1 MPANKGAKGRRSGS
15 GAPQPAAKAGDSRR
29 IRSSSLGSSGGTT
42 TTNTTT
48 YKSNTTIIA
57 AFVIYCLVP
66 LVLIGLA
73 GVWSDPG
80 GNNLVQDARR
90 IFSPVPT
97 STLDVHTDPAAAAD
111 SRNNAMHQ
119 RKQQHERQR
128 PAESTANDASS
139 NNAGGGDNNV
149 RHQIDEYISRLRDE
163 QGADPENVY
172 KTLNLAESLRQ
183 RDLSIHD
190 GGSAQAEAIDLF
202 EDAIDLILAQRRKL
216 IEMGR
221 PTNVPPGSNG
231 SSSGSTS
238 LNDELFLDTT
248 SKSTDGLLCATYCSL
263 AKILFMA
270 NMFERAVSAYDAALE
285 LSSGDYMDALVYR
298 ASTLIILGRYEEAAQ
313 NYARVL
319 ELDKQ
324 RLFADVYTGLSK
336 VLVAREEVVEGG
348 WKTLVDVIEKELPS
362 REAQYAA
369 VSNSQD
375 TNTKS
380 VIVDAVKRM
389 HLAMFSYHDTKTKDA
404 EEAWRHL
411 SAAYR
416 YKMSALPPWNG
427 QQESNRVNMV
437 KQIFQPGFWPANVGS
452 DSQVPIFVIGF
463 VRSGSTLLER
473 ILDAHS
479 QIVGTGEDSVFNG
492 QLETIR
498 NKIVQASMSRNP
510 TVIQRTVQSLADKV
524 VDDMQMRWESLD
536 NDPDRESTSA
546 PKRFVDKMLTNYMNV
561 GFIHMLFPN
570 ALILHVAR
578 EPMDCGEFCICDLGW
593 SVGQTS
599 PCDVN

>member
-1 MPANKGAKGRRSGS
+1 
-15 GAPQPAAKAGDSRR
+15 
-29 IRSSSLGSSGGTT
+29 
-42 TTNTTT
+42 
-48 YKSNTTIIA
+48 
-57 AFVIYCLVP
+57 
-66 LVLIGLA
+66 
-73 GVWSDPG
+73 
-80 GNNLVQDARR
+80 
-90 IFSPVPT
+90 
-97 STLDVHTDPAAAAD
+97 
-111 SRNNAMHQ
+111 MHQ
-119 RKQQHERQR
+119 RRR
-128 PAESTANDASS
+128 PAEMGQGGPTADDAGTKNS
-139 NNAGGGDNNV
+139 NAVGGSGDNTV
-149 RHQIDEYISRLRDE
+149 RHQIDEYISRLREE
-163 QGADPENVY
+163 QAADPENVY

-190 GGSAQAEAIDLF
+190 GGSAQAEAIQLF

-216 IEMGR
+216 VEMGR
-221 PTNVPPGSNG
+221 PTNVPPGS
-231 SSSGSTS
+231 SSDRSIS

-362 REAQYAA
+362 REAQFAA

-375 TNTKS
+375 ANTKS
-380 VIVDAVKRM
+380 VIVDAIKRM
-389 HLAMFSYHDTKTKDA
+389 HLAMFAYHDTKTKDA
-404 EEAWRHL
+404 ENAWEHL

-416 YKMSALPPWNG
+416 YKMSVLPPWNG
-427 QQESNRVNMV
+427 QQESNRVAMV
-437 KQIFQPGFWPANVGS
+437 KQIFQPGFWPENVGS
-452 DSQVPIFVIGF
+452 DSRVPIFVIGF

-473 ILDAHS
+473 IFDAHS

-510 TVIQRTVQSLADKV
+510 MVIQRTVQSLADKV
-524 VDDMQMRWESLD
+524 VDDMQLRWESLE
-536 NDPDRESTSA
+536 NDLDQESMNA
-546 PKRFVDKMLTNYMNV
+546 PNRFVDKMLTNYMNV

-578 EPMDCGEFCICDLGW
+578 EPMDCGEFFICECGW
-593 SVGQTS
+593 MVKNRYVYYFNLRVALHGVASKMFPLTYFFLA
-599 PCDVN
+599 

>member
-1 MPANKGAKGRRSGS
+1 MPANKGARAKGRGSGGGS
-15 GAPQPAAKAGDSRR
+15 GAPHPAAKAGDSRR
-29 IRSSSLGSSGGTT
+29 IRGSSLGSSGDTPCTT
-42 TTNTTT
+42 TSN
-48 YKSNTTIIA
+48 SNTTIFA
-57 AFVIYCLVP
+57 AFVIYCLIP

-80 GNNLVQDARR
+80 GNNLVQDVRR

-97 STLDVHTDPAAAAD
+97 PGPAAAAD
-111 SRNNAMHQ
+111 NRNRNNAMH
-119 RKQQHERQR
+119 KQQHEHQH
-128 PAESTANDASS
+128 PAESTAADAS
-139 NNAGGGDNNV
+139 NNAGSSSDNNV

-163 QGADPENVY
+163 QAADPTNIY

-216 IEMGR
+216 IDMGR

-231 SSSGSTS
+231 SSSDSTG

-389 HLAMFSYHDTKTKDA
+389 HLAMFSYHDTKTKDV
-404 EEAWRHL
+404 EKAWEHL

-416 YKMSALPPWNG
+416 YKMSVLPPWNG

-437 KQIFQPGFWPANVGS
+437 KQIFQPGFWPENVGS
-452 DSQVPIFVIGF
+452 DSKVPIFVVGF

-479 QIVGTGEDSVFNG
+479 EIVGTGEDSVFNG

-510 TVIQRTVQSLADKV
+510 TVIQRTVQMLADKV
-524 VDDMQMRWESLD
+524 VDDMQMRWESLE
-536 NDPDRESTSA
+536 NDLDRESMSA
-546 PKRFVDKMLTNYMNV
+546 PKRFVDKMLTNYMNI

>member
-1 MPANKGAKGRRSGS
+1 MPVMPASKGAKGHSGGS
-15 GAPQPAAKAGDSRR
+15 GGRSHPATKAKDSRR
-29 IRSSSLGSSGGTT
+29 MRSSSRGSDSTT
-42 TTNTTT
+42 GNTCIATTNTT
-48 YKSNTTIIA
+48 IFA

-80 GNNLVQDARR
+80 GSNLVRDITRAL
-90 IFSPVPT
+90 SPESSPT
-97 STLDVHTDPAAAAD
+97 SVSKENGGNDGR
-111 SRNNAMHQ
+111 RNNAMHQ
-119 RKQQHERQR
+119 RRR
-128 PAESTANDASS
+128 PAEMGQGGPTADDAGTKNS
-139 NNAGGGDNNV
+139 NAVGGSGDNTV

-163 QGADPENVY
+163 QAADPENIY

-190 GGSAQAEAIDLF
+190 GGSAQAEAIQLF
-202 EDAIDLILAQRRKL
+202 EDAIDLILAQRQEL

-221 PTNVPPGSNG
+221 PTNVPPGS
-231 SSSGSTS
+231 SSGSTG

-404 EEAWRHL
+404 EKAWEHL

-416 YKMSALPPWNG
+416 YKMSVLPPWNG

-510 TVIQRTVQSLADKV
+510 TVIQRTVQMLADKV
-524 VDDMQMRWESLD
+524 VDDTQMRWESLE
-536 NDPDRESTSA
+536 NDPDRKSMSA

-578 EPMDCGEFCICDLGW
+578 EPMDCGEFCILRFGL
-593 SVGQTS
+593 VGRSNVTI
-599 PCDVN
+599 

>member
-1 MPANKGAKGRRSGS
+1 
-15 GAPQPAAKAGDSRR
+15 
-29 IRSSSLGSSGGTT
+29 
-42 TTNTTT
+42 
-48 YKSNTTIIA
+48 
-57 AFVIYCLVP
+57 
-66 LVLIGLA
+66 
-73 GVWSDPG
+73 
-80 GNNLVQDARR
+80 
-90 IFSPVPT
+90 
-97 STLDVHTDPAAAAD
+97 
-111 SRNNAMHQ
+111 MHQ

-437 KQIFQPGFWPANVGS
+437 KQIFQPGFWPENVGS
-452 DSQVPIFVIGF
+452 DSRVPIFVIGF

-510 TVIQRTVQSLADKV
+510 MVIQRTVQSLADKV
-524 VDDMQMRWESLD
+524 VDDMQLRWESLE
-536 NDPDRESTSA
+536 NDLDQESMNA
-546 PKRFVDKMLTNYMNV
+546 PNRFVDKMLTNYMNV

-578 EPMDCGEFCICDLGW
+578 EPMDCGEFFICECGW
-593 SVGQTS
+593 MVKNRYVYYFNLRVALHGVASKMFPLTYFFLA
-599 PCDVN
+599 

>member
-1 MPANKGAKGRRSGS
+1 MPANKGARAKGRGSGGGS
-15 GAPQPAAKAGDSRR
+15 GAPHPDAKARDSRR
-29 IRSSSLGSSGGTT
+29 IRSSSGSSGDTPCTT
-42 TTNTTT
+42 TSN
-48 YKSNTTIIA
+48 SNTTITA
-57 AFVIYCLVP
+57 AFVIYCLIP
-66 LVLIGLA
+66 LVLIGLV

-80 GNNLVQDARR
+80 GNNLVQDVRR
-90 IFSPVPT
+90 IFSPVP
-97 STLDVHTDPAAAAD
+97 SSGPAAAAD
-111 SRNNAMHQ
+111 SRSRNNAMH
-119 RKQQHERQR
+119 KQQDEHQR
-128 PAESTANDASS
+128 PAESTAADAS
-139 NNAGGGDNNV
+139 NNAGSSSDNNV

-163 QGADPENVY
+163 QAADATNIY

-216 IEMGR
+216 IDMGR

-231 SSSGSTS
+231 SSSGSTG

-248 SKSTDGLLCATYCSL
+248 SKSADGLLCATYCSL

-380 VIVDAVKRM
+380 VIVDAIKRM
-389 HLAMFSYHDTKTKDA
+389 HLAMFSYHDTKTKDV
-404 EEAWRHL
+404 EKAWEHL

-437 KQIFQPGFWPANVGS
+437 KQIFQPGFWPENVGS
-452 DSQVPIFVIGF
+452 DSRVPIFVIGF

-510 TVIQRTVQSLADKV
+510 TVIQRTVQMLADKV
-524 VDDMQMRWESLD
+524 VDDMQMRWESLE
-536 NDPDRESTSA
+536 NDLDRESTSA

-578 EPMDCGEFCICDLGW
+578 EPMDCGEFRFCDLGW
-593 SVGQTS
+593 LVGQTS

>member
-1 MPANKGAKGRRSGS
+1 MPANKGTKGRRSGS
-15 GAPQPAAKAGDSRR
+15 GAPHPATKAGDSRR
-29 IRSSSLGSSGGTT
+29 IRSSSLGGSSPSSTT
-42 TTNTTT
+42 TSN
-48 YKSNTTIIA
+48 SNTTIVV
-57 AFVIYCLVP
+57 AFIIYCLVP

-80 GNNLVQDARR
+80 GNNLLQDVRR

-97 STLDVHTDPAAAAD
+97 PDAHTNSAAAAAAD
-111 SRNNAMHQ
+111 SRNRNNAMH
-119 RKQQHERQR
+119 KQQHERQR
-128 PAESTANDASS
+128 PADSTAADAS
-139 NNAGGGDNNV
+139 NNAGNSDNKV

-163 QGADPENVY
+163 QAADPQNIF

-202 EDAIDLILAQRRKL
+202 EDAIELILAQRREL

-231 SSSGSTS
+231 SGSIS

-270 NMFERAVSAYDAALE
+270 NMFDRAVSAYDAALE
-285 LSSGDYMDALVYR
+285 LSSGEYMDALVYR

-319 ELDKQ
+319 ELDTQ

-336 VLVAREEVVEGG
+336 VLVAKEEVVEGG

-362 REAQYAA
+362 REAQFAA

-380 VIVDAVKRM
+380 VIIDAVKRM

-404 EEAWRHL
+404 EKAWEHL

-416 YKMSALPPWNG
+416 YKMSILPPWNG
-427 QQESNRVNMV
+427 QQESNRVAMV
-437 KQIFQPGFWPANVGS
+437 KQIFQPGFWPENVGS
-452 DSQVPIFVIGF
+452 NSEVPIFVIGF

-510 TVIQRTVQSLADKV
+510 MVIQRTVQMLADKV
-524 VDDMQMRWESLD
+524 VNDMQMRWESLE
-536 NDPDRESTSA
+536 NDLDRESMSA

-578 EPMDCGEFCICDLGW
+578 EPMDCGEFLIICGLG
-593 SVGQTS
+593 
-599 PCDVN
+599 